1 MNREQ
6 RRQRARVTRLLRAD
20 IAKNGI
26 ENVLNQLFGVGS
38 WEYDAE
44 ENLWIVPDKKY
55 TGAGREYYCVRADGT
70 WFKARMGAEHAQ

>member
-6 RRQRARVTRLLRAD
+6 RRQRERVNRLLRAD
-20 IAKNGI
+20 IAKNGM
-26 ENVLNQLFGVGS
+26 ECFLNKLFGAGS

-55 TGAGREYYCVRADGT
+55 VGPGREYYCVRADGT
-70 WFKARMGAEHAQ
+70 WFKARLGAEHAQ

>member
-6 RRQRARVTRLLRAD
+6 RRQRARVTRLLRAN

-26 ENVLNQLFGVGS
+26 ENFLNQLFGVGS

-55 TGAGREYYCVRADGT
+55 TGAGHEYYCVRADGT

>member
-6 RRQRARVTRLLRAD
+6 RRQRERVTRLLRAD

-26 ENVLNQLFGVGS
+26 EKYLNKLFGAGS

-44 ENLWIVPDKKY
+44 ENLWIAPDKKY
-55 TGAGREYYCVRADGT
+55 FGPGREYYCVRADGT
-70 WFKARMGAEHAQ
+70 WFKARLGAEHAQ

>member
-6 RRQRARVTRLLRAD
+6 RRQRARVTRLLRAN

-26 ENVLNQLFGVGS
+26 ENFLNQLFGVGS

-55 TGAGREYYCVRADGT
+55 TGTGHAYYCVRADGT